1 MNALILNF
9 AGLGDGFIELPFLVG
24 LEQSLP
30 AVRYFHSAGI
40 IFREERLIHMLGL
53 RSLLGLVPDD
63 WRKFRASDWETII
76 HFIREQ
82 KIEVIINLR
91 IVAPDHAR
99 DYFSFKS
106 QYAQHL
112 NFWDLSVSTAD
123 CANVGI
129 RARLSAMF
137 QSHLAMGETPLVHPL
152 QKAFPARAGRVR
164 GMIGINIHS
173 GSSFKLWP
181 MQKWSALC
189 AELAQNGL
197 TLAIFSGHTDWER
210 DRAAELHAAVRRH
223 SPLAVMMLPAT
234 NLCSTLE
241 RLHELELIVTTDSW
255 VVHAATALRID
266 SVGLYLVTAPD
277 VWGGEQEY
285 SWPVVSRH
293 LAECENFDPHLGICR
308 NGYEACRLIVQHGDG
323 IEVVDVVRRVSEV
336 QSLRQRFPGGR

>member
-1 MNALILNF
+1 M
-9 AGLGDGFIELPFLVG
+9 G

-40 IFREERLIHMLGL
+40 IFRDERLIQVLGL

-63 WRKFRASDWETII
+63 WRKFRAADWETII

-91 IVAPDHAR
+91 IVAPDYAR
-99 DYFSFKS
+99 DYFSFKA
-106 QYAQHL
+106 QYARHL
-112 NFWDLSVSTAD
+112 DFCDLSASTDD
-123 CANVGI
+123 CAKGGI
-129 RARLSAMF
+129 RARLGAMF
-137 QSHLAMGETPLVHPL
+137 QSHLAMRDIPPVHPL
-152 QKAFPARAGRVR
+152 QKAFPARAGRER

-173 GSSFKLWP
+173 GSAFKLWP
-181 MQKWSALC
+181 MQKWRALC

-197 TLAIFSGHTDWER
+197 TLAIFPGHTAQER
-210 DRAAELHAAVRRH
+210 ERSAELQAAVRGL
-223 SPLAVMMLPAT
+223 SPLGVMMLPAT
-234 NLCSTLE
+234 DLCSTLE
-241 RLHELELIVTTDSW
+241 RLHEMELIVTTDSW

-266 SVGLYLVTAPD
+266 SVGLYLVTAPE
-277 VWGGEQEY
+277 VWGGEKEY

-308 NGYEACRLIVQHGDG
+308 NGYEECRLIAQHGDG

-336 QSLRQRFPGGR
+336 QLLRQRLPEER